1 MAPMP
6 VVVVVPV
13 PPVAPE
19 PACPPPPTPA
29 MPPASRPQL
38 AAHRAVAASAAA
50 PSQRIGVGAPEL
62 ARPCCPSVMTPCY
75 RQAGS
80 DARLVHAPKAAA
92 LHAPSGCDG
101 PTELEESLLRI
112 IPWLVT
118 LLCVGCGAPPLPAP
132 PPSGTPAHERP
143 VAIAGSAG
151 PALAASASPP
161 SAAAAVAPEP
171 APAICGPA
179 VIAQGHWCERFVGP
193 WSNVKQAAVTVE
205 ARCVLLDTGAVWCS
219 GTFDLDGD
227 DITTAEPRRLTKLD
241 GAQAIAAHFRD
252 VYGLRG
258 DGSLVCSGR
267 FCHDEGLERIAGFR
281 PRSITVNRAQRCLA
295 SFDGR
300 VACEPRH
307 GSISFELIPSLSGAA
322 RLAVASNLVGR
333 TEDVCAQTREGS
345 VQCEGS
351 FRSPKDATAV
361 ALGDDFACFV
371 VKGQV
376 RCEGPNAA
384 HHLRLRSPATPA
396 APIPVSIDGA
406 VTLWALDEE
415 ACAQT
420 AAGDVWCWG
429 GGIRNNASC
438 AVEGPDYVCPPRR
451 IAILKGATDIAM
463 GPIMGVCGVVGG
475 RLACGRWQ

>member
-1 MAPMP
+1 M
-6 VVVVVPV
+6 
-13 PPVAPE
+13 
-19 PACPPPPTPA
+19 
-29 MPPASRPQL
+29 
-38 AAHRAVAASAAA
+38 
-50 PSQRIGVGAPEL
+50 
-62 ARPCCPSVMTPCY
+62 
-75 RQAGS
+75 
-80 DARLVHAPKAAA
+80 
-92 LHAPSGCDG
+92 
-101 PTELEESLLRI
+101 LRI
-112 IPWLVT
+112 APWLMT
-118 LLCVGCGAPPLPAP
+118 MLGVGCGASQPEAP
-132 PPSGTPAHERP
+132 PPP
-143 VAIAGSAG
+143 VAAAHARPAVVASSAE
-151 PALAASASPP
+151 PTSSARSSAASAS
-161 SAAAAVAPEP
+161 AGAVAQEP
-171 APAICGPA
+171 WPAICGPE

-267 FCHDEGLERIAGFR
+267 FCHDEGLERIAAFR
-281 PRSITVNRAQRCLA
+281 PRSIIVNRAQRCLL

-333 TEDVCAQTREGS
+333 TEDVCAVTREGA

-351 FRSPKDATAV
+351 FRAPKGATAV

-371 VKGQV
+371 VQGQV
-376 RCEGPNAA
+376 ECEGPNAA
-384 HHLRLRSPATPA
+384 HHLRLRSRPNPA

-420 AAGDVWCWG
+420 AAGDMWCWG